1 MPIRTVLCPTDFTP
15 LSDRAVSLA
24 TRICRWY
31 GARLVLEHNLDAR
44 PPSFLSVEW
53 MWSEEQKAGDGT
65 KERAAEER
73 LRADVERLAE
83 QFPCEARLT
92 RGPLELG
99 LVAVARALPVDLVVM
114 GSHGWSDARHH
125 SLTERLLD
133 KAPCPLLTLSHESQA
148 DRFLSAAEA
157 EPIPVLVPLDLS
169 AHSRATVADAL
180 ELLERLPLRLHF
192 LHVESSRFEAVAAVA
207 DFGRLESLVPTAPS
221 RAGRN
226 SHPLGQAGGADPGRG
241 PRPGRSPDPD
251 GQPRRGRV
259 RAPASPARPRARSCT
274 ARRAR
279 SGSSRLRGRRLP
291 GPRPCERAGRRA
303 SPFGCARWRCRSSTE
318 AGACCWSPSC
328 SVSCSARRPR
338 APGWRSPLSARSSP
352 AIP

>member
-1 MPIRTVLCPTDFTP
+1 MAIRTVLCPTDFTP
-15 LSDRAVSLA
+15 LSDRAVALA
-24 TRICRWY
+24 AKICQWY

-53 MWSEEQKAGDGT
+53 MWSEEQKAADGT

-73 LRADVERLAE
+73 LRADVERLAK

-99 LVAVARALPVDLVVM
+99 LVAVARAIPVDLVVM

-169 AHSRATVADAL
+169 SHSRATVADAL
-180 ELLERLPLRLHF
+180 ELLERLPVRLHF
-192 LHVESSRFEAVAAVA
+192 LHVESSRFEPAAAVA
-207 DFGRLESLVPTAPS
+207 DFGRLESLVPT
-221 RAGRN
+221 
-226 SHPLGQAGGADPGRG
+226 H
-241 PRPGRSPDPD
+241 
-251 GQPRRGRV
+251 RRGQVALHIRSGKPV
-259 RAPASPARPRARSCT
+259 EQILAAARDLDARLILMGSHGKGALARLLTGTTAREILHRAPCPVWFEPPARAQ
-274 ARRAR
+274 
-279 SGSSRLRGRRLP
+279 
-291 GPRPCERAGRRA
+291 
-303 SPFGCARWRCRSSTE
+303 ARWPQ
-318 AGACCWSPSC
+318 A
-328 SVSCSARRPR
+328 V
-338 APGWRSPLSARSSP
+338 
-352 AIP
+352 

>member
-15 LSDRAVSLA
+15 LADRAVSLA

-44 PPSFLSVEW
+44 PPSLLSVEW
-53 MWSEEQKAGDGT
+53 MWSEEQKAGDET

-73 LRADVERLAE
+73 LRADVERLAT

-99 LVAVARALPVDLVVM
+99 LVAVAGALPADLVVM

-148 DRFLSAAEA
+148 DLFLSAAEA

-169 AHSRATVADAL
+169 PHSRATVADAL

-192 LHVESSRFEAVAAVA
+192 LHVESARFEAAEAVA
-207 DFGRLESLVPTAPS
+207 DFGRLESLVPQRCRGQVALHVRSGKPVEQILATA
-221 RAGRN
+221 RDLGARLVLMG
-226 SHPLGQAGGADPGRG
+226 SHGKGALARLLTGTTAREILH
-241 PRPGRSPDPD
+241 
-251 GQPRRGRV
+251 
-259 RAPASPARPRARSCT
+259 RAPCPVWFEPPARAH
-274 ARRAR
+274 
-279 SGSSRLRGRRLP
+279 
-291 GPRPCERAGRRA
+291 
-303 SPFGCARWRCRSSTE
+303 ARWPQAS
-318 AGACCWSPSC
+318 
-328 SVSCSARRPR
+328 
-338 APGWRSPLSARSSP
+338 
-352 AIP
+352 